1 MARAMI
7 IGFTGPIGCGKSFAA
22 RHLVNNHGFAVHK
35 MAGPL
40 KSMMRAIGLTDEHI
54 EGTLKEVPCD
64 LLCGR
69 TPRHA
74 MQTIGAEW
82 GRDLIG
88 GDLWVN
94 LWRNALPAG
103 RVVCD
108 DVRYPNEAATIRA
121 VGGLVVEV
129 RREGVGTHGNHA
141 SERFDGV
148 LADKVIYNSGDGG
161 FLGAV
166 SILSRER

>member
-22 RHLVNNHGFAVHK
+22 RHLVNNYGFTVHK

-40 KSMMRAIGLTDEHI
+40 KSMMRAIGLADEHI
-54 EGTLKEVPCD
+54 EGRLKEVPCD
-64 LLCGR
+64 LLCGK
-69 TPRHA
+69 TPRYA

-88 GDLWVN
+88 GELWVN
-94 LWRNALPAG
+94 LWRATLPPG

-108 DVRYPNEAATIRA
+108 DIRYPNEAAMVRFL
-121 VGGLVVEV
+121 GGLVVAV
-129 RREGVGTHGNHA
+129 RREGIGTHGAHQ

-148 LADKVIYNSGDGG
+148 VADTVIYNPGDGR
-161 FLGAV
+161 FLDVV
-166 SILSRER
+166 SDLSRER

>member
-1 MARAMI
+1 MI

-22 RHLVNNHGFAVHK
+22 RHLVNNHGFTVHK

-40 KSMMRAIGLTDEHI
+40 KSMMRAIGLADEHI
-54 EGTLKEVPCD
+54 EGRLKEVPCD
-64 LLCGR
+64 LLCGK

-88 GDLWVN
+88 GELWVN
-94 LWRNALPAG
+94 LWRASLPPG

-108 DVRYPNEAATIRA
+108 DIRYQNEAAMVRA

-129 RREGVGTHGNHA
+129 RREGIGMHGAHQ
-141 SERFDGV
+141 SERFDGIV
-148 LADKVIYNSGDGG
+148 ADRVIHNLGDGR
-161 FLGAV
+161 FLDAV
-166 SILSRER
+166 SDLSRER

>member
-22 RHLVNNHGFAVHK
+22 RHLVNNHGFTVHK

-40 KSMMRAIGLTDEHI
+40 KSMMRAIGLADEHI
-54 EGTLKEVPCD
+54 EGRLKEVPCD
-64 LLCGR
+64 LLCGK
-69 TPRHA
+69 TPRYA

-88 GDLWVN
+88 GELWVN
-94 LWRNALPAG
+94 LWRATLPPG

-108 DVRYPNEAATIRA
+108 DIRYPNEAAMVRFL
-121 VGGLVVEV
+121 GGLVVEV
-129 RREGVGTHGNHA
+129 RREGIGTHGAHQ

-148 LADKVIYNSGDGG
+148 VADTVIYNPGDGR
-161 FLGAV
+161 FLDVV
-166 SILSRER
+166 SDLSRER

>member
-1 MARAMI
+1 
-7 IGFTGPIGCGKSFAA
+7 
-22 RHLVNNHGFAVHK
+22 VHK

-54 EGTLKEVPCD
+54 EGALKEVPCD
-64 LLCGR
+64 LLCGK

-88 GDLWVN
+88 GELWVN
-94 LWRNALPAG
+94 LWRATLPPG

-108 DVRYPNEAATIRA
+108 DIRYPNEAAMVRFL
-121 VGGLVVEV
+121 GGLVVEV
-129 RREGVGTHGNHA
+129 RREGIGTHGAHQ

-148 LADKVIYNSGDGG
+148 VPDTVIYNPGDGR
-161 FLGAV
+161 FLDVV
-166 SILSRER
+166 SDLSRER

>member
-22 RHLVNNHGFAVHK
+22 RHLVNNHGFTVHK
-35 MAGPL
+35 MAAPL

-54 EGTLKEVPCD
+54 EGALKEVPCD
-64 LLCGR
+64 LLCGK

-74 MQTIGAEW
+74 MQTVGAEW

-94 LWRNALPAG
+94 LWRNTLPAG

-108 DVRYPNEAATIRA
+108 DVRYSNEAAMIRA

-129 RREGVGTHGNHA
+129 RRESVGTHCNHA

-148 LADKVIYNSGDGG
+148 FADKVIHNSGDGR
-161 FLGAV
+161 FLDAV
-166 SILSRER
+166 SDLSRGR